1 MVLKAFGAFPV
12 SMVLKYPLN
21 YSVEKCCLAVGELV
35 ECDSM
40 KAGSRRNN
48 AVVMFLD
55 SIDKV
60 NSLVERGVVL
70 RKIILSNLPTIGNDV
85 LLQQLSRHDQQRQ
98 CSPLGA
104 NRQS

>member
-1 MVLKAFGAFPV
+1 MLGTIAGMICGSEGFRSLSCEHGIKIHVGLFG
-12 SMVLKYPLN
+12 
-21 YSVEKCCLAVGELV
+21 CLAVGELV

-48 AVVMFLD
+48 ADVMFLD
-55 SIDKV
+55 SMDKV

-85 LLQQLSRHDQQRQ
+85 LLQEL
-98 CSPLGA
+98 
-104 NRQS
+104 

>member
-1 MVLKAFGAFPV
+1 MVLKAFGDFPV

-60 NSLVERGVVL
+60 SSLVERGVVL
-70 RKIILSNLPTIGNDV
+70 RKIILSNFPTIGNDV